1 MKVNINKRY
10 IMDPVPAAD
19 IFSVWLMQYGG
30 IALFILLTVGIIALP
45 VPEETL
51 MLISGTLMVNGKLP
65 IVSTILAAFLGS
77 ICGITIS
84 YLIGKTAGHYL
95 VIKYGKWVGLTEKRI
110 QKAHNWFEKFGK
122 WALLIGYFIPCVRH
136 LTGISAG
143 VSEFSY
149 KHFATYAYLGAAIW
163 VSTFL
168 SIGYFFGKQALSLY
182 ETIEFN
188 IDLIFTV
195 VGLIALALLYFIY
208 RKMRKRR

>member
-1 MKVNINKRY
+1 
-10 IMDPVPAAD
+10 MDPVPAAD

-188 IDLIFTV
+188 IELIFTV
-195 VGLIALALLYFIY
+195 VGVIALALLYFIY
-208 RKMRKRR
+208 RKVRKRR